1 LEERVN
7 DQNPS
12 NENRTDENE
21 GSEAEAP
28 EDALTAVEVDPSQPA
43 EPDEQKQE
51 RRFLPSTDAGR
62 TRLAAA
68 GIAAAF
74 LLAGG
79 LGGYAIGQAN
89 DGPDHP
95 EMSRDG
101 GFDGRGPGGA
111 GRGPASLPGEHP
123 GTQ

>member
-12 NENRTDENE
+12 NENQDDDNQD
-21 GSEAEAP
+21 SEAEAA
-28 EDALTAVEVDPSQPA
+28 EGSANEVDASQPA
-43 EPDEQKQE
+43 EPDEQKQA

-79 LGGYAIGQAN
+79 LGGYAIGQSN

-95 EMSRDG
+95 EMSRHG
-101 GFDGRGPGGA
+101 GFDGRGPGGG
-111 GRGPASLPGEHP
+111 GR
-123 GTQ
+123 